1 MASLNVDALFT
12 NIQLDETIDMYIK
25 KLSQTPETLVKRI
38 SKNDFCDLL
47 DLATKES
54 FFRFNIKFYIQV
66 GGVAMGSSLGTVLAN
81 I

>member
-25 KLSQTPETLVKRI
+25 KLFQTPETLVKRI

-54 FFRFNIKFYIQV
+54 FFRFNIKFYIQA
-66 GGVAMGSSLGTVLAN
+66 GGVAMGSPLGTVLAN